1 MAEFLI
7 FSQND
12 TNPDIQI
19 DQSSCYKFGDPV
31 VVNANGHAWGKEE
44 HPSTTADRKF
54 WLIQIPNIS
63 EVAVEQLIEP
73 LIQPEGEGIEI
84 LLRRQ
89 WKFDATQLSQTE
101 LDTLN
106 TVGILVLNWEQARLL
121 FINKTTNQP
130 PSIN

>member
-7 FSQND
+7 FAQNN
-12 TNPDIQI
+12 TNPDAQL
-19 DQSSCYKFGDPV
+19 DQSSCYKMGDPV
-31 VVNANGHAWGKEE
+31 VVKTNDHTWGKEE
-44 HPSTTADRKF
+44 HPSTATEKKF

-63 EVAVEQLIEP
+63 DVAVQQLVEP
-73 LIQPEGEGIEI
+73 QTQLNGEAVEI

-89 WKFDATQLSQTE
+89 WKFDITKLSQTQ

-106 TVGILVLNWEQARLL
+106 TTGILVLNWGQARLL
-121 FINKTTNQP
+121 FINKTTNQS